1 MCGWQPCAL
10 GDVRVKLRDDLAP
23 TVAGYFQQLAQ
34 DGTCGPKSG
43 CQFYRSEAV
52 PVPGATDNYGGPGPP
67 YALVQGRLAGRG
79 VRTNLPKEG
88 APKLER

>member
-1 MCGWQPCAL
+1 M
-10 GDVRVKLRDDLAP
+10 
-23 TVAGYFQQLAQ
+23 
-34 DGTCGPKSG
+34 
-43 CQFYRSEAV
+43 
-52 PVPGATDNYGGPGPP
+52 PGATDNYGGPGPP